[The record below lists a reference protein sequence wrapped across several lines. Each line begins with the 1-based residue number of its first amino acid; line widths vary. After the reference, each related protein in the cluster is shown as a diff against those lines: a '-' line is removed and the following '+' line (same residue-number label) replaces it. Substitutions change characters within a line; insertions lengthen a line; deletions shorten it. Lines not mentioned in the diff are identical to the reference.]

1 MLPSGLTRKQI
12 YSDVFNNHKKSGDIV
27 KLLSYLL
34 TGGLI
39 HRKSMPSTG
48 GRPTELWLAGKG
60 DSRAY

>member
-1 MLPSGLTRKQI
+1 
-12 YSDVFNNHKKSGDIV
+12 VFNNHKKSSEIV

-48 GRPTELWLAGKG
+48 GRPTEMWLIGRGGK
-60 DSRAY
+60 RAY